1 MNLVRRKWRLF
12 NTELRMLA
20 PEQCYEAVI
29 ADNPYTI
36 FLMRE
41 SEINIDYELL
51 LSAMK
56 IDHEAKELA
65 SRFGPQEDPEE
76 IL

>member
-1 MNLVRRKWRLF
+1 
-12 NTELRMLA
+12 MLA

-29 ADNPYTI
+29 ADSTYTI

-41 SEINIDYELL
+41 SETNIDYELL

-56 IDHEAKELA
+56 IGHEAKELA
-65 SRFGPQEDPEE
+65 SRFGPQEGPEE
-76 IL
+76 II